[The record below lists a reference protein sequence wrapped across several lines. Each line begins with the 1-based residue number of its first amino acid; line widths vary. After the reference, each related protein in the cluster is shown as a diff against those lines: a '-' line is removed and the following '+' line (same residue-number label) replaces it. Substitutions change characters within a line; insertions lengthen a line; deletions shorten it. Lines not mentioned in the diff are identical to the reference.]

1 MFCSVKLIIS
11 FVVTNFYMKLNI
23 LLFVLFSTQI
33 VFAQERTLNGTVY
46 SEGSPLNGASLR
58 IKGSNLGT
66 ITNENGDFLIK
77 FSEKSNNH
85 LIISF
90 IGHKSKQIEI
100 DPNNDD
106 LGVIILDLNESL
118 NEIVI
123 SGTLKP
129 VSKLNSPVAVEV
141 YSQSF
146 FKASPS
152 QSIFESMESINGI
165 RPQLNCNVC
174 NTGDIH
180 INGQEGSY
188 TMVLIDGLPIVSGL
202 STVYGLSGIPQSLIE
217 RVEIVKGP
225 ASTLYGSEAIGG
237 VINLITKL
245 PENSSKLSIDS
256 FLTDWGETNTDI
268 GYKYS
273 LSNKTTGLLGVNY
286 FNYSNPIDNNYDGF
300 TDLTIQ
306 DRISIFNK
314 FTYGSKLSFATRFVY
329 EDRWGGQLNWNP
341 KYRGGDSIYGEN
353 IYTTRFEAFGNYQF
367 NKNLSFQFSFN
378 DHTHNSAYGTTIF
391 NAKQSIGFGQL
402 LWNKSIKN
410 NDLLFGFAYRYTYY
424 DDDTTATFN
433 EILSLN
439 QEDIYHMPGLF
450 IQDEI
455 EINESNTLLLGVRF
469 DHNSLHGNIFTPR
482 INYKLSNYD
491 QTSTLRLSFGTGY
504 RVAQVFTEDHAAL
517 TGARDVVFLNNLEPE
532 KSWNVN
538 LNYVKKIYLKEGAII
553 DFDMSV
559 FKTQFSNK
567 IIPDYDTN
575 PNKIIYDNLNGK
587 SISQGVSININS
599 LFKNGIRFNLGA
611 TYIDSYIKEEGV
623 KTTPYLTEKFQGVWK
638 FKKKW
643 ASNNLIFDL
652 TGTTIGPLRLPTL
665 SSFDPRP
672 EFSSTFSVVNI
683 QLTKILKN
691 TYEFYGGIKNIFDF
705 TPPKNSIARSFDPFD
720 KQVVFDYNG
729 NAVQNENN
737 PYALTFDPSYV
748 YASNQGFRFFFG
760 LRYKIP

>member
-1 MFCSVKLIIS
+1 
-11 FVVTNFYMKLNI
+11 MKLNI
-23 LLFVLFSTQI
+23 ILFVLFSIQTG
-33 VFAQERTLNGTVY
+33 FAQEHTVNGRVY
-46 SEGSPLNGASLR
+46 SEGEPLNGASLR
-58 IKGSNLGT
+58 IKGTNLGT
-66 ITNENGDFLIK
+66 ITNEKGYFSIK
-77 FSEKSNNH
+77 FSKKKNNQ
-85 LIISF
+85 LIISYT
-90 IGHKSKQIEI
+90 GHKSKQIEI
-100 DPNNDD
+100 DPKESDI
-106 LGVIILDLNESL
+106 GKIILELYESL
-118 NEIVI
+118 DEIVI

-129 VSKLNSPVAVEV
+129 VSKLKSPVAVEV

-146 FKASPS
+146 FKANPSP
-152 QSIFESMESINGI
+152 SIFESLESINGI

-256 FLTDWGETNTDI
+256 FVSDWGEINTDI

-273 LSNKTTGLLGVNY
+273 LSKKTTGLLGINY
-286 FNYSNPIDNNYDGF
+286 FNFSNPIDNNNDGF

-314 FTYGSKLSFATRFVY
+314 FTYGDKLSFATRFVY
-329 EDRWGGQLNWNP
+329 EDRWGGQLKWEP
-341 KYRGGDSIYGEN
+341 KYRGGDTVYGEN
-353 IYTTRFEAFGNYQF
+353 IYTTRFEAFGNYTF
-367 NKNLSFQFSFN
+367 NKNLSFQFSYN
-378 DHTHNSAYGTTIF
+378 NHTHNSAYGTTIF
-391 NAKQSIGFGQL
+391 NANQTIGFGQL
-402 LWNKSIKN
+402 IWNKSIKN
-410 NDLLFGFAYRYTYY
+410 NDLLFGLAYRYTYY

-433 EILSLN
+433 EILNSN

-455 EINESNTLLLGVRF
+455 KINESNTLLLGIRF

-491 QTSTLRLSFGTGY
+491 QTSILRLSFGTGY

-517 TGARDVVFLNNLEPE
+517 TGARDVIFLNDLEPE
-532 KSWNVN
+532 KSWNTN
-538 LNYVKKIYLKEGAII
+538 LNYVKKVYLKEGAII
-553 DFDMSV
+553 DFDISI
-559 FKTQFSNK
+559 FKTLFSNK

-575 PNKIIYDNLNGK
+575 PNKIIYDNLKGT
-587 SISQGVSININS
+587 SVSQGVSLNINS
-599 LFKNGIRFNLGA
+599 LLENGIRFNLGA
-611 TYIDSYIKEEGV
+611 TYIDSYIRKDQE
-623 KTTPYLTEKFQGVWK
+623 KTEPYLTEKFQGVWK
-638 FKKKW
+638 FEKKW
-643 ASNNLIFDL
+643 NDKNLIFDL

-665 SSFDPRP
+665 SRLDPRP
-672 EFSSTFSVVNI
+672 DYSSTFSIVNI

-691 TYEFYGGIKNIFDF
+691 TFEIYGGVKNIFDF

-720 KQVVFDYNG
+720 KQVVFDNSG
-729 NAVQNENN
+729 NAIQNENN

-748 YASNQGFRFFFG
+748 FASNQGFRFFFG
-760 LRYKIP
+760 LRYRIP

>member
-1 MFCSVKLIIS
+1 
-11 FVVTNFYMKLNI
+11 MKLNI
-23 LLFVLFSTQI
+23 ILFVLLSIQI
-33 VFAQERTLNGTVY
+33 GLAQERTINGTVY

-66 ITNENGDFLIK
+66 ITNENGDFLIQ
-77 FSEKSNNH
+77 FSEKRNNQ

-100 DPNNDD
+100 DKKNND
-106 LGVIILDLNESL
+106 LGVINLELSESL
-118 NEIVI
+118 DEIVI

-146 FKASPS
+146 FKANPS

-268 GYKYS
+268 GYKYN
-273 LSNKTTGLLGVNY
+273 LSKKTTGLLGVNY
-286 FNYSNPIDNNYDGF
+286 FNYSNPIDNNNDGF

-314 FTYGSKLSFATRFVY
+314 VTYGNKLSFASRFVY
-329 EDRWGGQLNWNP
+329 EDRWGGQLDWEP

-353 IYTTRFEAFGNYQF
+353 IYTTRFEAFGNYTF
-367 NKNLSFQFSFN
+367 NKNLSIQFSYN
-378 DHTHNSAYGTTIF
+378 NHTHNSAYGTTIF
-391 NAKQSIGFGQL
+391 NANQTIGFGQL
-402 LWNKSIKN
+402 IWNKSIKN
-410 NDLLFGFAYRYTYY
+410 NDLLFGLAYRYTYY

-433 EILSLN
+433 EILNLN
-439 QEDIYHMPGLF
+439 KEDIYHMPGLF

-455 EINESNTLLLGVRF
+455 KINESNMLLLGIRF

-491 QTSTLRLSFGTGY
+491 QSSILRLSVGTGY

-517 TGARDVVFLNNLEPE
+517 TGARDVVFLNDLEPE
-532 KSWNVN
+532 KSWNTN
-538 LNYVKKIYLKEGAII
+538 LNYVKKIYLGEGAII
-553 DFDMSV
+553 DFDLSI

-575 PNKIIYDNLNGK
+575 PNKIIYDNLKGT
-587 SISQGVSININS
+587 SVSQGVSLNINS
-599 LFKNGIRFNLGA
+599 LLVNGIRFNLGA
-611 TYIDSYIKEEGV
+611 TYIDSYIKEGQEKKV
-623 KTTPYLTEKFQGVWK
+623 PYLTEKFQGVWK
-638 FKKKW
+638 FEKKW
-643 ASNNLIFDL
+643 NDKNLIFDL
-652 TGTTIGPLRLPTL
+652 TGITIGPLRLPTL
-665 SSFDPRP
+665 GSLDPRP
-672 EFSSTFSVVNI
+672 DYSSTFSIVNI

-691 TYEFYGGIKNIFDF
+691 TFEIYGGVKNIFDF

-720 KQVVFDYNG
+720 KQVIFDNSG
-729 NAVQNENN
+729 NAIQNENN

-748 YASNQGFRFFFG
+748 FASNQGFRIFFG
-760 LRYKIP
+760 LRYKII

>member
-1 MFCSVKLIIS
+1 
-11 FVVTNFYMKLNI
+11 MKLNI
-23 LLFVLFSTQI
+23 ILFVLFSIQTG
-33 VFAQERTLNGTVY
+33 FSQEHTINGTVY
-46 SEGSPLNGASLR
+46 SEGEPLNGASLR
-58 IKGSNLGT
+58 IKGTNLGT
-66 ITNENGDFLIK
+66 ITNEKGYFSIK
-77 FSEKSNNH
+77 FSKKKNNQ
-85 LIISF
+85 LIISYT
-90 IGHKSKQIEI
+90 GHKSKQIEI
-100 DPNNDD
+100 DPKESDI
-106 LGVIILDLNESL
+106 GKIILELYESL
-118 NEIVI
+118 DEIVI

-146 FKASPS
+146 FKANPSP
-152 QSIFESMESINGI
+152 SIFESLESINGI

-245 PENSSKLSIDS
+245 PENSSKLSVDS
-256 FLTDWGETNTDI
+256 FLSDWGELNTDI

-273 LSNKTTGLLGVNY
+273 LSKRTTGLLGINY
-286 FNYSNPIDNNYDGF
+286 FNFSNPIDNNNDGF

-314 FTYGSKLSFATRFVY
+314 FTYGDKLSFATRFVY
-329 EDRWGGQLNWNP
+329 EDRWGGQLNWEP
-341 KYRGGDSIYGEN
+341 KYRGGDTVYGEN
-353 IYTTRFEAFGNYQF
+353 IYTTRFEAFGNYTF
-367 NKNLSFQFSFN
+367 NKNLSFQFSYN
-378 DHTHNSAYGTTIF
+378 NHTHNSAYGTTIF
-391 NAKQSIGFGQL
+391 NANQTIGFGQL
-402 LWNKSIKN
+402 IWNKSIKN
-410 NDLLFGFAYRYTYY
+410 NDLLFGLAYRYTYY

-433 EILSLN
+433 EILNSN

-455 EINESNTLLLGVRF
+455 KINESNTLLLGIRF

-491 QTSTLRLSFGTGY
+491 QTSILRLSFGTGY

-517 TGARDVVFLNNLEPE
+517 TGARDVVFLNDLEPE
-532 KSWNVN
+532 KSWNTN
-538 LNYVKKIYLKEGAII
+538 LNYVKKVYLKEGAII
-553 DFDMSV
+553 DFDISI
-559 FKTQFSNK
+559 FKTLFSNK

-575 PNKIIYDNLNGK
+575 PNKIIYDNLKGR
-587 SISQGVSININS
+587 SISQGVSLNINS
-599 LFKNGIRFNLGA
+599 LLENGIRFNLGA
-611 TYIDSYIKEEGV
+611 TYIDSYIKEDGL
-623 KTTPYLTEKFQGVWK
+623 KTVPYLTEKFQGVWK
-638 FKKKW
+638 FEKKW
-643 ASNNLIFDL
+643 NDKNLIFDL

-665 SSFDPRP
+665 SRLDPRP
-672 EFSSTFSVVNI
+672 DYSSTFSIVNI

-691 TYEFYGGIKNIFDF
+691 TFEIYGGIKNIFDF

-720 KQVVFDYNG
+720 KQVVFDNSG
-729 NAVQNENN
+729 NAIQNENN

-748 YASNQGFRFFFG
+748 FASNQGFRFFFG
-760 LRYKIP
+760 LRYRVP

>member
-1 MFCSVKLIIS
+1 
-11 FVVTNFYMKLNI
+11 MKLNI
-23 LLFVLFSTQI
+23 ILFVLFSIQTG
-33 VFAQERTLNGTVY
+33 FSQEHTINGTVY
-46 SEGSPLNGASLR
+46 SEGEPLNGASLR
-58 IKGSNLGT
+58 IKGTNLGT
-66 ITNENGDFLIK
+66 ITNEKGYFSIK
-77 FSEKSNNH
+77 FSKKKNNQ
-85 LIISF
+85 LIISYT
-90 IGHKSKQIEI
+90 GHKSKQIEI
-100 DPNNDD
+100 DPKDSD
-106 LGVIILDLNESL
+106 IGKIILELYESL
-118 NEIVI
+118 EEIVI

-146 FKASPS
+146 FKANPSP
-152 QSIFESMESINGI
+152 SIFESLESINGI

-245 PENSSKLSIDS
+245 PENSSKLSVDS
-256 FLTDWGETNTDI
+256 FLSDWGELNTDI

-273 LSNKTTGLLGVNY
+273 LSKRTTGLLGINY
-286 FNYSNPIDNNYDGF
+286 FNFSNPIDNNNDGF

-314 FTYGSKLSFATRFVY
+314 FTYGDKLSFATRFVY
-329 EDRWGGQLNWNP
+329 EDRWGGQLNWEP
-341 KYRGGDSIYGEN
+341 KYRGGDTVYGEN
-353 IYTTRFEAFGNYQF
+353 IYTTRFEAFGNYTF
-367 NKNLSFQFSFN
+367 NKNLSFQFSYN
-378 DHTHNSAYGTTIF
+378 NHTHNSAYGTTIF
-391 NAKQSIGFGQL
+391 NANQTIGFGQL
-402 LWNKSIKN
+402 IWNKSIKN
-410 NDLLFGFAYRYTYY
+410 NDLLFGLAYRYTYY

-433 EILSLN
+433 EILNSN

-455 EINESNTLLLGVRF
+455 KINESNTLLLGIRF

-491 QTSTLRLSFGTGY
+491 QTSILRLSFGTGY

-517 TGARDVVFLNNLEPE
+517 TGARDVVFLNDLEPE
-532 KSWNVN
+532 KSWNTN
-538 LNYVKKIYLKEGAII
+538 LNYVKKVYLKEGAII
-553 DFDMSV
+553 DFDISI

-575 PNKIIYDNLNGK
+575 PNKIIYDNLKGR
-587 SISQGVSININS
+587 SISQGVSLNINS
-599 LFKNGIRFNLGA
+599 LLENGIRFNLGA
-611 TYIDSYIKEEGV
+611 TYIDSYIKEDGV
-623 KTTPYLTEKFQGVWK
+623 KTVPYLTEKFQSVWK
-638 FKKKW
+638 FEKKW
-643 ASNNLIFDL
+643 NDKNLIFDL

-665 SSFDPRP
+665 SRLDPRP
-672 EFSSTFSVVNI
+672 DYSSTFSIVNI

-691 TYEFYGGIKNIFDF
+691 TFEIYGGIKNIFDF

-720 KQVVFDYNG
+720 KQVVFDNSG
-729 NAVQNENN
+729 NAIQNENN

-748 YASNQGFRFFFG
+748 FASNQGFRFFFG
-760 LRYKIP
+760 LRYRVP

>member
-1 MFCSVKLIIS
+1 
-11 FVVTNFYMKLNI
+11 MKLNI
-23 LLFVLFSTQI
+23 ILFVLFSIQTG
-33 VFAQERTLNGTVY
+33 FAQEHTVNGTVY
-46 SEGSPLNGASLR
+46 SEGEPLNGASLR
-58 IKGSNLGT
+58 IKGTNLGT
-66 ITNENGDFLIK
+66 ITNEKGCFSIK
-77 FSEKSNNH
+77 FSKKKNNQ
-85 LIISF
+85 LIISYT
-90 IGHKSKQIEI
+90 GHKSKQIEI
-100 DPNNDD
+100 DPKDSD
-106 LGVIILDLNESL
+106 IGKIILELYESL
-118 NEIVI
+118 EEIVI

-146 FKASPS
+146 FKANPSP
-152 QSIFESMESINGI
+152 SIFESLESINGI

-245 PENSSKLSIDS
+245 PENSSKLSVDS
-256 FLTDWGETNTDI
+256 FLSDWGELNTDI

-273 LSNKTTGLLGVNY
+273 LSKRTTGLLGINY
-286 FNYSNPIDNNYDGF
+286 FNFSNPIDNNNDGF

-314 FTYGSKLSFATRFVY
+314 FTYGDKLSFATRFVY
-329 EDRWGGQLNWNP
+329 EDRWGGQLNWEP
-341 KYRGGDSIYGEN
+341 KYRGGDTVYGEN
-353 IYTTRFEAFGNYQF
+353 IYTTRFEAFGNYTF
-367 NKNLSFQFSFN
+367 NKNLSFQFSYN
-378 DHTHNSAYGTTIF
+378 NHTHNSAYGTTIF
-391 NAKQSIGFGQL
+391 NANQTIGFGQL
-402 LWNKSIKN
+402 IWNKSIKN
-410 NDLLFGFAYRYTYY
+410 NDLLFGLAYRYTYY

-433 EILSLN
+433 EILNSN

-455 EINESNTLLLGVRF
+455 KINESNTLLLGIRF

-491 QTSTLRLSFGTGY
+491 QTSILRLSFGTGY

-517 TGARDVVFLNNLEPE
+517 TGARDVVFLNDLEPE
-532 KSWNVN
+532 KSWNTN
-538 LNYVKKIYLKEGAII
+538 LNYVKKVYLKEGAII
-553 DFDMSV
+553 DFDISI

-575 PNKIIYDNLNGK
+575 PNKIIYDNLKGR
-587 SISQGVSININS
+587 SISQGVSLNINS
-599 LFKNGIRFNLGA
+599 LLENGIRFNLGA
-611 TYIDSYIKEEGV
+611 TYIDSYIKEDGV
-623 KTTPYLTEKFQGVWK
+623 KTVPYLTEKFQGVWK
-638 FKKKW
+638 FEKKW
-643 ASNNLIFDL
+643 NDKNLIFDL

-665 SSFDPRP
+665 SRLDPRP
-672 EFSSTFSVVNI
+672 DYSSTFSIVNI

-691 TYEFYGGIKNIFDF
+691 TFEIYGGIKNIFDF

-720 KQVVFDYNG
+720 KQVVFDNSG
-729 NAVQNENN
+729 NAIQNENN

-748 YASNQGFRFFFG
+748 FASNQGFRFFFG
-760 LRYKIP
+760 LRYRVP

>member
-1 MFCSVKLIIS
+1 
-11 FVVTNFYMKLNI
+11 MKLNI
-23 LLFVLFSTQI
+23 ILFVLFSIQTG
-33 VFAQERTLNGTVY
+33 FAQEHTVNGTVY
-46 SEGSPLNGASLR
+46 SEGEPLNGASLR
-58 IKGSNLGT
+58 IKGTNLGT
-66 ITNENGDFLIK
+66 ITNEKGYFSIK
-77 FSEKSNNH
+77 FSKKKNNQ
-85 LIISF
+85 LIISYT
-90 IGHKSKQIEI
+90 GHKSKQIEI
-100 DPNNDD
+100 DPKESDI
-106 LGVIILDLNESL
+106 GKIILELYESL
-118 NEIVI
+118 DEIVI

-146 FKASPS
+146 FKANPSP
-152 QSIFESMESINGI
+152 SIFESLESINGI

-245 PENSSKLSIDS
+245 PENSSKLSVDS
-256 FLTDWGETNTDI
+256 FLSDWGELNTDI

-273 LSNKTTGLLGVNY
+273 LSKRTTGLLGINY
-286 FNYSNPIDNNYDGF
+286 FNFSNPIDNNNDGF

-314 FTYGSKLSFATRFVY
+314 FTYGDKLSFATRFVY
-329 EDRWGGQLNWNP
+329 EDRWGGQLNWEP
-341 KYRGGDSIYGEN
+341 KYRGGDTVYGEN
-353 IYTTRFEAFGNYQF
+353 IYTTRFEAFGNYTF
-367 NKNLSFQFSFN
+367 NKNLSFQFSYN
-378 DHTHNSAYGTTIF
+378 NHTHNSAYGTTIF
-391 NAKQSIGFGQL
+391 NANQTIGFGQL
-402 LWNKSIKN
+402 IWNKSIKN
-410 NDLLFGFAYRYTYY
+410 NDLLFGLAYRYTYY

-433 EILSLN
+433 EILNSN

-455 EINESNTLLLGVRF
+455 KINESNTLLLGIRF

-491 QTSTLRLSFGTGY
+491 QTSILRMSFGTGY

-517 TGARDVVFLNNLEPE
+517 TGARDVVFLNDLEPE
-532 KSWNVN
+532 KSWNTN
-538 LNYVKKIYLKEGAII
+538 LNYVKKVYLKEGAII
-553 DFDMSV
+553 DFDISI
-559 FKTQFSNK
+559 FKTLFSNK

-575 PNKIIYDNLNGK
+575 PNKIIYDNLKGR
-587 SISQGVSININS
+587 SISQGVSLNINS
-599 LFKNGIRFNLGA
+599 LLENGIRFNLGA
-611 TYIDSYIKEEGV
+611 TYIDSYIKEDGV
-623 KTTPYLTEKFQGVWK
+623 KTVPYLTEKFQGVWK
-638 FKKKW
+638 FEKKW
-643 ASNNLIFDL
+643 NDKNLIFDL

-665 SSFDPRP
+665 SRLDPRP
-672 EFSSTFSVVNI
+672 DYSSTFSIVNI

-691 TYEFYGGIKNIFDF
+691 TFEIYGGIKNIFDF

-720 KQVVFDYNG
+720 KQVVFDNSG
-729 NAVQNENN
+729 NAIQNENN

-748 YASNQGFRFFFG
+748 FASNQGFRFFFG
-760 LRYKIP
+760 LRYRIP

>member
-1 MFCSVKLIIS
+1 
-11 FVVTNFYMKLNI
+11 MKLNI
-23 LLFVLFSTQI
+23 ILFVLFSIQTG
-33 VFAQERTLNGTVY
+33 FAQEHTVNGTVY
-46 SEGSPLNGASLR
+46 SEGEPLNGASLR
-58 IKGSNLGT
+58 IKGTNLGT
-66 ITNENGDFLIK
+66 ITNEKGYFSIK
-77 FSEKSNNH
+77 FSKKKNNQ
-85 LIISF
+85 LIISYT
-90 IGHKSKQIEI
+90 GHKSKQIEI
-100 DPNNDD
+100 DPKDSD
-106 LGVIILDLNESL
+106 IGKIVLELYESL
-118 NEIVI
+118 DEIVI

-146 FKASPS
+146 FKANPSP
-152 QSIFESMESINGI
+152 SIFESLESINGI

-245 PENSSKLSIDS
+245 PENSSKLSVDS
-256 FLTDWGETNTDI
+256 FLSDWGELNTDI

-273 LSNKTTGLLGVNY
+273 LSKRTTGLLGINY
-286 FNYSNPIDNNYDGF
+286 FNFSNPIDNNNDGF

-314 FTYGSKLSFATRFVY
+314 FTYGDKLSFATRFVY
-329 EDRWGGQLNWNP
+329 EDRWGGQLNWEP
-341 KYRGGDSIYGEN
+341 KYRGGDTVYGEN
-353 IYTTRFEAFGNYQF
+353 IYTTRFEAFGNYTF
-367 NKNLSFQFSFN
+367 NKNLSFQFSYN
-378 DHTHNSAYGTTIF
+378 NHTHNSAYGTTIF
-391 NAKQSIGFGQL
+391 NANQTIGFGQL
-402 LWNKSIKN
+402 IWNKSIKN
-410 NDLLFGFAYRYTYY
+410 NDLLFGLAYRYTYY

-433 EILSLN
+433 EILNSN

-455 EINESNTLLLGVRF
+455 KINESNTLLLGIRF

-491 QTSTLRLSFGTGY
+491 QTSILRLSFGTGY

-517 TGARDVVFLNNLEPE
+517 TGARDVVFLNDLEPE
-532 KSWNVN
+532 KSWNTN
-538 LNYVKKIYLKEGAII
+538 LNYVKKVYLKEGAII
-553 DFDMSV
+553 DFDISI
-559 FKTQFSNK
+559 FKTLFSNK

-575 PNKIIYDNLNGK
+575 PNKIIYDNLKGR
-587 SISQGVSININS
+587 SISQGVSLNINS
-599 LFKNGIRFNLGA
+599 LLENGIRFNLGA
-611 TYIDSYIKEEGV
+611 TYIDSYIKEDGV
-623 KTTPYLTEKFQGVWK
+623 KTVPYLTEKFQGVWK
-638 FKKKW
+638 FEKKW
-643 ASNNLIFDL
+643 NDKNLIFDL

-665 SSFDPRP
+665 SRLDPRP
-672 EFSSTFSVVNI
+672 DYSSTFSIVNI

-691 TYEFYGGIKNIFDF
+691 TFEIYGGVKNIFDF

-720 KQVVFDYNG
+720 KQVVFDNSG
-729 NAVQNENN
+729 NAIQNENN

-748 YASNQGFRFFFG
+748 FASNQGFRFFFG
-760 LRYKIP
+760 LRYRVP

>member
-1 MFCSVKLIIS
+1 V
-11 FVVTNFYMKLNI
+11 KLNI
-23 LLFVLFSTQI
+23 ILFVLFSIQTG
-33 VFAQERTLNGTVY
+33 FAQERTVNGRVY
-46 SEGSPLNGASLR
+46 SEGEPLNGASLR
-58 IKGSNLGT
+58 IKGTNLGT
-66 ITNENGDFLIK
+66 ITNEQGYFSIE
-77 FSEKSNNH
+77 FSEKRNNQ
-85 LIISF
+85 LIISY

-100 DPNNDD
+100 DPNNSDV
-106 LGVIILDLNESL
+106 GRIILELYESL
-118 NEIVI
+118 DEIVI

-129 VSKLNSPVAVEV
+129 VSKLKSPVAVEV

-146 FKASPS
+146 FKANPSP
-152 QSIFESMESINGI
+152 SIFESLESINGI

-256 FLTDWGETNTDI
+256 FVSDWGEINTDI

-273 LSNKTTGLLGVNY
+273 LSKKTTGLLGINY
-286 FNYSNPIDNNYDGF
+286 FNFSNPIDKNNDGF

-306 DRISIFNK
+306 DRVSIFNK
-314 FTYGSKLSFATRFVY
+314 FTYGDKLSFATRFVY
-329 EDRWGGQLNWNP
+329 EDRWGGQLDWEP
-341 KYRGGDSIYGEN
+341 RYRGGDTIYGES
-353 IYTTRFEAFGNYQF
+353 IYTTRFEAFGNYKF
-367 NKNLSFQFSFN
+367 NKNLSFQFSYN
-378 DHTHNSAYGTTIF
+378 NHTHNSAYGTTIF
-391 NAKQSIGFGQL
+391 NANQTIGFSQL
-402 LWNKSIKN
+402 IWNKTIKN
-410 NDLLFGFAYRYTYY
+410 NDLLFGLAYRYTYY

-433 EILSLN
+433 EILNSN
-439 QEDIYHMPGLF
+439 KEDIYHMPGLF

-455 EINESNTLLLGVRF
+455 KINESNTLLLGIRF

-491 QTSTLRLSFGTGY
+491 QTSILRLSFGTGY

-517 TGARDVVFLNNLEPE
+517 TGARDVVFLNDLEPE
-532 KSWNVN
+532 KSWNTN
-538 LNYVKKIYLKEGAII
+538 LNYVKKVYLKEGAII
-553 DFDMSV
+553 DFDISI

-575 PNKIIYDNLNGK
+575 PNKIIYDNLKGR
-587 SISQGVSININS
+587 SISQGLSLNINS
-599 LFKNGIRFNLGA
+599 LLENGIRFNLGA
-611 TYIDSYIKEEGV
+611 TYIDSYIKEGGV
-623 KTTPYLTEKFQGVWK
+623 KTVPYLTEKFQGVWK
-638 FKKKW
+638 FEKKW
-643 ASNNLIFDL
+643 NDKNLIFDL

-665 SSFDPRP
+665 SRLDPRP
-672 EFSSTFSVVNI
+672 DYSSTFSIVNI

-691 TYEFYGGIKNIFDF
+691 TFEIYGGVKNIFDF

-720 KQVVFDYNG
+720 KQVVFDNSG
-729 NAVQNENN
+729 NAIQNENN

-748 YASNQGFRFFFG
+748 FASNQGFRFFFG

>member
-1 MFCSVKLIIS
+1 
-11 FVVTNFYMKLNI
+11 MKLNI
-23 LLFVLFSTQI
+23 ILFVLFSIQTGFTQEHT
-33 VFAQERTLNGTVY
+33 VNGTVY
-46 SEGSPLNGASLR
+46 SEGEPLDGASLR
-58 IKGSNLGT
+58 IKGTNLGT
-66 ITNENGDFLIK
+66 ITNEKGY
-77 FSEKSNNH
+77 FSIEFSKKKNNQ
-85 LIISF
+85 LIISYT
-90 IGHKSKQIEI
+90 GHKSKQIEI
-100 DPNNDD
+100 DPKDSD
-106 LGVIILDLNESL
+106 IGKIILELYESL
-118 NEIVI
+118 DEIVI

-146 FKASPS
+146 FKANPSP
-152 QSIFESMESINGI
+152 SIFESLESINGI

-245 PENSSKLSIDS
+245 PENSSKLSVDS
-256 FLTDWGETNTDI
+256 FLSDWGELNTDI

-273 LSNKTTGLLGVNY
+273 LSKRTTGLLGINY
-286 FNYSNPIDNNYDGF
+286 FNFSNPIDNNNDGF

-314 FTYGSKLSFATRFVY
+314 FTYGDKLSFATRFVY
-329 EDRWGGQLNWNP
+329 EDRWGGQLNWEP
-341 KYRGGDSIYGEN
+341 KYRGGDTVYGEN
-353 IYTTRFEAFGNYQF
+353 IYTTRFEAFGNYTF
-367 NKNLSFQFSFN
+367 NKNLSFQFSYN
-378 DHTHNSAYGTTIF
+378 NHTHNSAYGTTIF
-391 NAKQSIGFGQL
+391 NANQTIGFGQL
-402 LWNKSIKN
+402 IWNKSIKN
-410 NDLLFGFAYRYTYY
+410 NDLLFGLAYRYTYY

-433 EILSLN
+433 EILNSN

-455 EINESNTLLLGVRF
+455 KINESNTLLLGIRF

-491 QTSTLRLSFGTGY
+491 QTSILRLSFGTGY

-517 TGARDVVFLNNLEPE
+517 TGARDVVFLNDLEPE
-532 KSWNVN
+532 KSWNTN
-538 LNYVKKIYLKEGAII
+538 LNYVKKVYLKEGAII
-553 DFDMSV
+553 DFDISI
-559 FKTQFSNK
+559 FKTLFSNK

-575 PNKIIYDNLNGK
+575 PNKIIYDNLKGR
-587 SISQGVSININS
+587 SISQGVSLNINS
-599 LFKNGIRFNLGA
+599 LLENGIRFNLGA
-611 TYIDSYIKEEGV
+611 TYIDSYIKEDGV
-623 KTTPYLTEKFQGVWK
+623 KTVPYLTEKFQGVWK
-638 FKKKW
+638 FEKKW
-643 ASNNLIFDL
+643 NDKNLIFDL

-665 SSFDPRP
+665 SRLDPRP
-672 EFSSTFSVVNI
+672 DYSSTFSIVNI

-691 TYEFYGGIKNIFDF
+691 TFEIYGGVKNIFDF

-720 KQVVFDYNG
+720 KQVVFDNSG
-729 NAVQNENN
+729 NAIQNENN

-748 YASNQGFRFFFG
+748 FASNQGFRFFFG
-760 LRYKIP
+760 LRYRVP

>member
-1 MFCSVKLIIS
+1 
-11 FVVTNFYMKLNI
+11 MKLNI
-23 LLFVLFSTQI
+23 ILFVLFSIQTG
-33 VFAQERTLNGTVY
+33 FAQEHTVNGTVY
-46 SEGSPLNGASLR
+46 SEGEPLNGASLR
-58 IKGSNLGT
+58 IKGTNLGT
-66 ITNENGDFLIK
+66 ITNEKGY
-77 FSEKSNNH
+77 FSIEFSKKKNNQ
-85 LIISF
+85 LIISYT
-90 IGHKSKQIEI
+90 GHKSKQIEI
-100 DPNNDD
+100 DPKDSD
-106 LGVIILDLNESL
+106 IGKIILELYESL
-118 NEIVI
+118 EEIVI

-146 FKASPS
+146 FKANPSP
-152 QSIFESMESINGI
+152 SIFESLESINGI

-245 PENSSKLSIDS
+245 PENSSKLSVDS
-256 FLTDWGETNTDI
+256 FLSDWGELNTDI

-273 LSNKTTGLLGVNY
+273 LSKRTTGLLGINY
-286 FNYSNPIDNNYDGF
+286 FNFSNPIDNNNDGF

-314 FTYGSKLSFATRFVY
+314 FTYGDKLSFATRFVY
-329 EDRWGGQLNWNP
+329 EDRWGGQLNWEP
-341 KYRGGDSIYGEN
+341 KYRGGDTVYGEN
-353 IYTTRFEAFGNYQF
+353 IYTTRFEAFGNYTF
-367 NKNLSFQFSFN
+367 NKNLSFQFSYN
-378 DHTHNSAYGTTIF
+378 NHTHNSAYGTTIF
-391 NAKQSIGFGQL
+391 NANQTIGFGQL
-402 LWNKSIKN
+402 IWNKSIKN
-410 NDLLFGFAYRYTYY
+410 NDLLFGLAYRYTYY

-433 EILSLN
+433 EILNSN

-455 EINESNTLLLGVRF
+455 KINESNTLLLGIRF

-491 QTSTLRLSFGTGY
+491 QTSILRLSFGTGY

-517 TGARDVVFLNNLEPE
+517 TGARDVVFLNDLEPE
-532 KSWNVN
+532 KSWNTN

-553 DFDMSV
+553 DFDISI

-575 PNKIIYDNLNGK
+575 PNKIIYDNLKGR
-587 SISQGVSININS
+587 SISQGVSLNINS
-599 LFKNGIRFNLGA
+599 LLENGIRFNLGA
-611 TYIDSYIKEEGV
+611 TYIDSYIKEDGV
-623 KTTPYLTEKFQGVWK
+623 KTVPYLTEKFQGVWK
-638 FKKKW
+638 FEKKW
-643 ASNNLIFDL
+643 NDKNLIFDL

-665 SSFDPRP
+665 SRLDPRP
-672 EFSSTFSVVNI
+672 DYSSTFSIVNI

-691 TYEFYGGIKNIFDF
+691 RFEIYGGVKNIFDF

-720 KQVVFDYNG
+720 KQVVFDNSG
-729 NAVQNENN
+729 NAIQNENN

-748 YASNQGFRFFFG
+748 FASNQGFRFFFG
-760 LRYKIP
+760 LRYRVP

>member
-1 MFCSVKLIIS
+1 L
-11 FVVTNFYMKLNI
+11 KLNI
-23 LLFVLFSTQI
+23 ILFVLFSIQTG
-33 VFAQERTLNGTVY
+33 FAQERTVNGRVY
-46 SEGSPLNGASLR
+46 SEGEPLNGASLR
-58 IKGSNLGT
+58 IKGTNLGT
-66 ITNENGDFLIK
+66 ITNEQGYFSIE
-77 FSEKSNNH
+77 FSEKRNNQ
-85 LIISF
+85 LIISY

-100 DPNNDD
+100 DPNNSDV
-106 LGVIILDLNESL
+106 GRIILELYESL
-118 NEIVI
+118 DEIVI

-129 VSKLNSPVAVEV
+129 VSKLKSPVAVEV

-146 FKASPS
+146 FKANPSP
-152 QSIFESMESINGI
+152 SIFESLESINGI

-256 FLTDWGETNTDI
+256 FVSDWGEINTDI

-273 LSNKTTGLLGVNY
+273 LSKKTTGLLGINY
-286 FNYSNPIDNNYDGF
+286 FNFSNPIDKNNDGF

-306 DRISIFNK
+306 DRVSIFNK
-314 FTYGSKLSFATRFVY
+314 FTYGDKLSFATRFVY
-329 EDRWGGQLNWNP
+329 EDRWGGQLDWEP
-341 KYRGGDSIYGEN
+341 KYRGGDTIYGES
-353 IYTTRFEAFGNYQF
+353 IYTTRFEAFGNYKF
-367 NKNLSFQFSFN
+367 NKNLSFQFSYN
-378 DHTHNSAYGTTIF
+378 NHTHNSAYGTTIF
-391 NAKQSIGFGQL
+391 NANQTIGFSQL
-402 LWNKSIKN
+402 IWNKTIKN
-410 NDLLFGFAYRYTYY
+410 NDLLFGLAYRYTYY

-433 EILSLN
+433 EILNSN
-439 QEDIYHMPGLF
+439 KEDIYHMPGLF

-455 EINESNTLLLGVRF
+455 KINESNTLLLGIRF

-491 QTSTLRLSFGTGY
+491 QTSILRLSFGTGY

-517 TGARDVVFLNNLEPE
+517 TGARDVVFLNDLEPE
-532 KSWNVN
+532 KSWNTN
-538 LNYVKKIYLKEGAII
+538 LNYVKKVYLKEGAII
-553 DFDMSV
+553 DFDLSI

-575 PNKIIYDNLNGK
+575 PNKIIYDNLKGR
-587 SISQGVSININS
+587 SISQGLSLNINS
-599 LFKNGIRFNLGA
+599 LLENGIRFNLGA
-611 TYIDSYIKEEGV
+611 TYIDSYIKEDGE
-623 KTTPYLTEKFQGVWK
+623 KTVPYLTEKFQGVWK
-638 FKKKW
+638 FEKKW
-643 ASNNLIFDL
+643 NDKNLIFDL

-665 SSFDPRP
+665 SRLDPRP
-672 EFSSTFSVVNI
+672 DYSSTFSIVNI

-691 TYEFYGGIKNIFDF
+691 TFEIYGGVKNIFDF

-720 KQVVFDYNG
+720 KQVVFDNSG
-729 NAVQNENN
+729 NAIQNENN

-748 YASNQGFRFFFG
+748 FASNHGFRFFFG
-760 LRYKIP
+760 LRYKFP

>member
-1 MFCSVKLIIS
+1 
-11 FVVTNFYMKLNI
+11 MKLNI
-23 LLFVLFSTQI
+23 ILFVLFSIQTG
-33 VFAQERTLNGTVY
+33 FAQEHSVNGRVY
-46 SEGSPLNGASLR
+46 SEGEPLNGASLR
-58 IKGSNLGT
+58 IKGTNLGT
-66 ITNENGDFLIK
+66 ITNEKGYFSIK
-77 FSEKSNNH
+77 FSKKKNNQ
-85 LIISF
+85 LIISYT
-90 IGHKSKQIEI
+90 GHKSKQIEI
-100 DPNNDD
+100 DPKESDI
-106 LGVIILDLNESL
+106 GKIILELYESL
-118 NEIVI
+118 DEIVI

-129 VSKLNSPVAVEV
+129 VSKLKSPVAVEV

-146 FKASPS
+146 FKANPSP
-152 QSIFESMESINGI
+152 SIFESLESINGI

-256 FLTDWGETNTDI
+256 FVSDWGEINTDI

-273 LSNKTTGLLGVNY
+273 LSKKTTGLLGINY
-286 FNYSNPIDNNYDGF
+286 FNFSNPIDNNNDGF

-314 FTYGSKLSFATRFVY
+314 FTYGDKLSFATRFVY
-329 EDRWGGQLNWNP
+329 EDRWGGQLKWEP
-341 KYRGGDSIYGEN
+341 KYRGGDTVYGEN
-353 IYTTRFEAFGNYQF
+353 IYTTRFEAFGNYTF
-367 NKNLSFQFSFN
+367 NKNLSFQFSYN
-378 DHTHNSAYGTTIF
+378 NHTHNSAYGTTIF
-391 NAKQSIGFGQL
+391 NANQTIGFGQL
-402 LWNKSIKN
+402 IWNKSIKN
-410 NDLLFGFAYRYTYY
+410 NDLLFGLAYRYTYY

-433 EILSLN
+433 EILNSN

-455 EINESNTLLLGVRF
+455 KINESNTLLLGIRF

-491 QTSTLRLSFGTGY
+491 QTSILRLSFGTGY

-517 TGARDVVFLNNLEPE
+517 TGARDVVFLNDLEPE
-532 KSWNVN
+532 KSWNTN
-538 LNYVKKIYLKEGAII
+538 LNYVKKVYLKEGAII
-553 DFDMSV
+553 DFDISI

-575 PNKIIYDNLNGK
+575 PNKIIYDNLKGR
-587 SISQGVSININS
+587 SISQGVSLNINS
-599 LFKNGIRFNLGA
+599 LLENGIRFNLGA
-611 TYIDSYIKEEGV
+611 TYIDSYIKEDGV
-623 KTTPYLTEKFQGVWK
+623 KTVPYLTEKFQSVWK
-638 FKKKW
+638 FEKKW
-643 ASNNLIFDL
+643 NDKNLIFDL

-665 SSFDPRP
+665 SRLDPRP
-672 EFSSTFSVVNI
+672 DYSSTFSIVNI

-691 TYEFYGGIKNIFDF
+691 TFEIYGGVKNIFDF

-720 KQVVFDYNG
+720 KQVVFNNSG
-729 NAVQNENN
+729 NAIQNENN

-748 YASNQGFRFFFG
+748 FASNQGFRFFFG
-760 LRYKIP
+760 LRYRIP

>member
-1 MFCSVKLIIS
+1 
-11 FVVTNFYMKLNI
+11 MKLNI
-23 LLFVLFSTQI
+23 ILFVLFSIQTG
-33 VFAQERTLNGTVY
+33 FAQERTVNGRVY
-46 SEGSPLNGASLR
+46 SEGEPLNGASLR
-58 IKGSNLGT
+58 IKGTNLGT
-66 ITNENGDFLIK
+66 ITNEQGYFSIE
-77 FSEKSNNH
+77 FSEKRNNQ
-85 LIISF
+85 LIISY

-100 DPNNDD
+100 DPNNSDV
-106 LGVIILDLNESL
+106 GRIILELYESL
-118 NEIVI
+118 DEIVI

-129 VSKLNSPVAVEV
+129 VSKLKSPVAVEV

-146 FKASPS
+146 FKANPSP
-152 QSIFESMESINGI
+152 SIFESLESINGI

-256 FLTDWGETNTDI
+256 FMSDWGEINTDI

-273 LSNKTTGLLGVNY
+273 LSKKTTGLLGINY
-286 FNYSNPIDNNYDGF
+286 FNFSNPIDKNNDGF

-306 DRISIFNK
+306 DRVSIFNK
-314 FTYGSKLSFATRFVY
+314 FTYGDKLSFATRFVY
-329 EDRWGGQLNWNP
+329 EDRWGGQLDWEP
-341 KYRGGDSIYGEN
+341 KYRGGDTIYGES
-353 IYTTRFEAFGNYQF
+353 IYTTRFEAFGNYKF
-367 NKNLSFQFSFN
+367 NKNLSFQFSYN
-378 DHTHNSAYGTTIF
+378 NHTHNSAYGTTIF
-391 NAKQSIGFGQL
+391 NANQTIGFGQL
-402 LWNKSIKN
+402 IWNKTIKN
-410 NDLLFGFAYRYTYY
+410 NDLLFGLAYRYTYY

-433 EILSLN
+433 EILNSN
-439 QEDIYHMPGLF
+439 KEDIYHMPGLF

-455 EINESNTLLLGVRF
+455 KINESNTLLLGLRF

-491 QTSTLRLSFGTGY
+491 QTSILRLSFGTGY

-517 TGARDVVFLNNLEPE
+517 TGARDVVFLNDLEPE
-532 KSWNVN
+532 KSWNTN
-538 LNYVKKIYLKEGAII
+538 LNYVKKVYLKEGAII
-553 DFDMSV
+553 DFDISI

-575 PNKIIYDNLNGK
+575 PNKIIYDNLKGR
-587 SISQGVSININS
+587 SISQGLSLNINS
-599 LFKNGIRFNLGA
+599 LLENGIRFNLGA
-611 TYIDSYIKEEGV
+611 TYIDSYIKEDGV
-623 KTTPYLTEKFQGVWK
+623 KTVPYLTEKFQGVWK
-638 FKKKW
+638 FEKKW
-643 ASNNLIFDL
+643 NDKNLIFDL

-665 SSFDPRP
+665 SRLDPRP
-672 EFSSTFSVVNI
+672 DYSSTFSIVNI

-691 TYEFYGGIKNIFDF
+691 TFEIYGGVKNIFDF

-720 KQVVFDYNG
+720 KQVVFDNSG
-729 NAVQNENN
+729 NAIQNENN

-748 YASNQGFRFFFG
+748 FASNQGFRFFFG

>member
-1 MFCSVKLIIS
+1 
-11 FVVTNFYMKLNI
+11 MKLNI
-23 LLFVLFSTQI
+23 ILFVLFSIQTG
-33 VFAQERTLNGTVY
+33 FAQERTVNGRVY
-46 SEGSPLNGASLR
+46 SEGEPLNGASLR
-58 IKGSNLGT
+58 IKGTNLGT
-66 ITNENGDFLIK
+66 ITNEQGYFSIE
-77 FSEKSNNH
+77 FSEKRNNQ
-85 LIISF
+85 LIISY

-100 DPNNDD
+100 DPNNSDV
-106 LGVIILDLNESL
+106 GRIILELYESL
-118 NEIVI
+118 DEIVI

-129 VSKLNSPVAVEV
+129 VSKLKSPVAVEV

-146 FKASPS
+146 FKANPSP
-152 QSIFESMESINGI
+152 SIFESLESINGI

-256 FLTDWGETNTDI
+256 FVSDWGEINTDI

-273 LSNKTTGLLGVNY
+273 LSKKTTGLLGINY
-286 FNYSNPIDNNYDGF
+286 FNFSNPIDKNNDGF

-314 FTYGSKLSFATRFVY
+314 FTYGDKLSFATRFVY
-329 EDRWGGQLNWNP
+329 EDRWGGQLDWEP
-341 KYRGGDSIYGEN
+341 KYRGGDTIYGES
-353 IYTTRFEAFGNYQF
+353 IYTTRFEAFGNYKF
-367 NKNLSFQFSFN
+367 NKNLSFQFSYN
-378 DHTHNSAYGTTIF
+378 NHTHNSAYGTTIF
-391 NAKQSIGFGQL
+391 NANQTIGFSQL
-402 LWNKSIKN
+402 IWNKTIKN
-410 NDLLFGFAYRYTYY
+410 NDLLFGLAYRYTYY

-433 EILSLN
+433 EILNSN
-439 QEDIYHMPGLF
+439 KEDIYHMPGLF

-455 EINESNTLLLGVRF
+455 KINESNTLLLGIRF

-491 QTSTLRLSFGTGY
+491 QTSILRLSFGTGY

-517 TGARDVVFLNNLEPE
+517 TGARDVVFLNDLEPE
-532 KSWNVN
+532 KSWNTN
-538 LNYVKKIYLKEGAII
+538 LNYVKKVYLKEGAII
-553 DFDMSV
+553 DFDLSI

-575 PNKIIYDNLNGK
+575 PNKIIYDNLKGR
-587 SISQGVSININS
+587 SISQGLSLNINS
-599 LFKNGIRFNLGA
+599 LLENGIRFNLGA
-611 TYIDSYIKEEGV
+611 TYIDSYIKEDGV
-623 KTTPYLTEKFQGVWK
+623 KTVPYLTEKFQGVWK
-638 FKKKW
+638 FEKKW
-643 ASNNLIFDL
+643 NDKNLIFDL

-665 SSFDPRP
+665 SRLDPRP
-672 EFSSTFSVVNI
+672 DYSSTFSIVNI

-691 TYEFYGGIKNIFDF
+691 TFEIYGGVKNIFDF

-720 KQVVFDYNG
+720 KQVVFDNSG
-729 NAVQNENN
+729 NAIQNENN

-748 YASNQGFRFFFG
+748 FASNQGFRFFFG
-760 LRYKIP
+760 LRYRIP

>member
-1 MFCSVKLIIS
+1 
-11 FVVTNFYMKLNI
+11 MKLNI
-23 LLFVLFSTQI
+23 ILFVLFSIQTGFTQEHT
-33 VFAQERTLNGTVY
+33 VNGTVY
-46 SEGSPLNGASLR
+46 SEGEPLNGASLR
-58 IKGSNLGT
+58 IKGTNLGT
-66 ITNENGDFLIK
+66 ITNEKGYFSIK
-77 FSEKSNNH
+77 FSKKKNNQ
-85 LIISF
+85 LIISYT
-90 IGHKSKQIEI
+90 GHKSKQIEI
-100 DPNNDD
+100 DPKESDI
-106 LGVIILDLNESL
+106 GKIILELYESL
-118 NEIVI
+118 DEIVI

-146 FKASPS
+146 FKANPSP
-152 QSIFESMESINGI
+152 SIFESLESINGI

-245 PENSSKLSIDS
+245 PENSSKLSVDS
-256 FLTDWGETNTDI
+256 FLSDWGELNTDI

-273 LSNKTTGLLGVNY
+273 LSKRTTGLLGINY
-286 FNYSNPIDNNYDGF
+286 FNFSNPIDNNNDGF

-314 FTYGSKLSFATRFVY
+314 FTYGDKLSFATRFVY
-329 EDRWGGQLNWNP
+329 EDRWGGQLNWEP
-341 KYRGGDSIYGEN
+341 KYRGGDTVYGEN
-353 IYTTRFEAFGNYQF
+353 IYTTRFEAFGNYTF
-367 NKNLSFQFSFN
+367 NKNLSFQFSYN
-378 DHTHNSAYGTTIF
+378 NHTHNSAYGTTIF
-391 NAKQSIGFGQL
+391 NANQTIGFGQL
-402 LWNKSIKN
+402 IWNKSIKN
-410 NDLLFGFAYRYTYY
+410 NDLLFGLAYRYTYY

-433 EILSLN
+433 EILNSN

-455 EINESNTLLLGVRF
+455 KINESNTLLLGIRF

-491 QTSTLRLSFGTGY
+491 QTSILRLSFGTGY

-517 TGARDVVFLNNLEPE
+517 TGARDVVFLNDLEPE
-532 KSWNVN
+532 KSWNTN
-538 LNYVKKIYLKEGAII
+538 LNYVKKVYLKEGAII
-553 DFDMSV
+553 DFDISI

-575 PNKIIYDNLNGK
+575 PNKIIYDNLKGR
-587 SISQGVSININS
+587 SISQGVSLNINS
-599 LFKNGIRFNLGA
+599 LLENGIRFNLGA
-611 TYIDSYIKEEGV
+611 TYIDSYIKEDGV
-623 KTTPYLTEKFQGVWK
+623 KTVPYLTEKFQGVWK
-638 FKKKW
+638 FEKKW
-643 ASNNLIFDL
+643 NDKNLIFDL

-665 SSFDPRP
+665 SRLDPRP
-672 EFSSTFSVVNI
+672 DYSSTFSIVNI

-691 TYEFYGGIKNIFDF
+691 TFEIYGGVKNIFDF

-720 KQVVFDYNG
+720 KQVVFDNSG
-729 NAVQNENN
+729 NAIQNENN

-748 YASNQGFRFFFG
+748 FASNQGFRFFFG
-760 LRYKIP
+760 LRYRVP

>member
-1 MFCSVKLIIS
+1 
-11 FVVTNFYMKLNI
+11 MKLNI
-23 LLFVLFSTQI
+23 ILFVLFSIQTG
-33 VFAQERTLNGTVY
+33 FAQERTVNGRVY
-46 SEGSPLNGASLR
+46 SEGEPLNGASLR
-58 IKGSNLGT
+58 IKGTNLGT
-66 ITNENGDFLIK
+66 ITNEQGYFSIK
-77 FSEKSNNH
+77 FSEKRNNQ
-85 LIISF
+85 LIISY

-100 DPNNDD
+100 DPNNSDV
-106 LGVIILDLNESL
+106 GRIILELYESL
-118 NEIVI
+118 DEIVI

-129 VSKLNSPVAVEV
+129 VSKLKSPVAVEV

-146 FKASPS
+146 FKANPSP
-152 QSIFESMESINGI
+152 SIFESLESINGI

-256 FLTDWGETNTDI
+256 FVSDWGEINTDI

-273 LSNKTTGLLGVNY
+273 LSKKTTGLLGINY
-286 FNYSNPIDNNYDGF
+286 FNFSNPIDKNNDGF

-314 FTYGSKLSFATRFVY
+314 FTYGDKLSFATRFVY
-329 EDRWGGQLNWNP
+329 EDRWGGQLDWEP
-341 KYRGGDSIYGEN
+341 RYRGGDTIYGES
-353 IYTTRFEAFGNYQF
+353 IYTTRFEAFGNYKF
-367 NKNLSFQFSFN
+367 NKNLSFQFSYN
-378 DHTHNSAYGTTIF
+378 NHTHNSAYGTTIF
-391 NAKQSIGFGQL
+391 NANQTIGFSQL
-402 LWNKSIKN
+402 IWNKTIKN
-410 NDLLFGFAYRYTYY
+410 NDLLFGLAYRYTYY

-433 EILSLN
+433 EILNSN
-439 QEDIYHMPGLF
+439 KEDIYHMPGLF

-455 EINESNTLLLGVRF
+455 KINESNTLLLGLRF

-491 QTSTLRLSFGTGY
+491 QTSILRLSFGTGY

-517 TGARDVVFLNNLEPE
+517 TGARDVVFLNDLEPE
-532 KSWNVN
+532 KSWNTN
-538 LNYVKKIYLKEGAII
+538 LNYVKKVYLKEGAII
-553 DFDMSV
+553 DFDISI

-575 PNKIIYDNLNGK
+575 PNKIIYDNLKGK
-587 SISQGVSININS
+587 SISQGVSLNINS
-599 LFKNGIRFNLGA
+599 LLENGIRFNLGA
-611 TYIDSYIKEEGV
+611 TYIDSYIKEDGV
-623 KTTPYLTEKFQGVWK
+623 KTVPYLTEKFQGVWK
-638 FKKKW
+638 FEKKW
-643 ASNNLIFDL
+643 NDKNLIFDL

-665 SSFDPRP
+665 SRLDPRP
-672 EFSSTFSVVNI
+672 DYSSTFSIVNI

-691 TYEFYGGIKNIFDF
+691 TFEIYGGVKNIFDF

-720 KQVVFDYNG
+720 KQVVFDNSG
-729 NAVQNENN
+729 NAIQNENN

-748 YASNQGFRFFFG
+748 FASNQGFRFFFG
-760 LRYKIP
+760 LRYRIP

>member
-1 MFCSVKLIIS
+1 
-11 FVVTNFYMKLNI
+11 MKLNI
-23 LLFVLFSTQI
+23 ILFVLFSIQTGFTQEHT
-33 VFAQERTLNGTVY
+33 VNGTVY
-46 SEGSPLNGASLR
+46 SEGEPLDGASLR
-58 IKGSNLGT
+58 IKGTNLGT
-66 ITNENGDFLIK
+66 ITNEKGY
-77 FSEKSNNH
+77 FSIEFSKKKNNQ
-85 LIISF
+85 LIISYT
-90 IGHKSKQIEI
+90 GHKSKQIEI
-100 DPNNDD
+100 DPKDSD
-106 LGVIILDLNESL
+106 IGKIILELYESL
-118 NEIVI
+118 EEIVI

-146 FKASPS
+146 FKANPSP
-152 QSIFESMESINGI
+152 SIFESLESINGI

-245 PENSSKLSIDS
+245 PENSSKLSVDS
-256 FLTDWGETNTDI
+256 FLSDWGELNTDI

-273 LSNKTTGLLGVNY
+273 LSKRTTGLLGINY
-286 FNYSNPIDNNYDGF
+286 FNFSNPIDNNNDGF

-314 FTYGSKLSFATRFVY
+314 FTYGDKLSFATRFVY
-329 EDRWGGQLNWNP
+329 EDRWGGQLNWEP
-341 KYRGGDSIYGEN
+341 KYRGGDTVYGEN
-353 IYTTRFEAFGNYQF
+353 IYTTRFEAFGNYTF
-367 NKNLSFQFSFN
+367 NKNLSFQFSYN
-378 DHTHNSAYGTTIF
+378 NHTHNSAYGTTIF
-391 NAKQSIGFGQL
+391 NANQTIGFGQL
-402 LWNKSIKN
+402 IWNKSIKN
-410 NDLLFGFAYRYTYY
+410 NDLLFGLAYRYTYY

-433 EILSLN
+433 EILNSN

-455 EINESNTLLLGVRF
+455 KINESNTLLLGIRF

-491 QTSTLRLSFGTGY
+491 QTSILRLSFGTGY

-517 TGARDVVFLNNLEPE
+517 TGARDVVFLNDLEPE
-532 KSWNVN
+532 KSWNTN
-538 LNYVKKIYLKEGAII
+538 LNYVKKVYLKEGAII
-553 DFDMSV
+553 DFDISI
-559 FKTQFSNK
+559 FKTLFSNK

-575 PNKIIYDNLNGK
+575 PNKIIYDNLKGR
-587 SISQGVSININS
+587 SISQGVSLNINS
-599 LFKNGIRFNLGA
+599 LLENGIRFNLGA
-611 TYIDSYIKEEGV
+611 TYIDSYIKEDGV
-623 KTTPYLTEKFQGVWK
+623 KTVPYLTEKFQGVWK
-638 FKKKW
+638 FEKKW
-643 ASNNLIFDL
+643 NDKNLIFDL

-665 SSFDPRP
+665 SRLDPRP
-672 EFSSTFSVVNI
+672 DYSSTFSIVNI

-691 TYEFYGGIKNIFDF
+691 TFEIYGGVKNIFDF

-720 KQVVFDYNG
+720 KQVVFDNSG
-729 NAVQNENN
+729 NAIQNENN

-748 YASNQGFRFFFG
+748 FASNQGFRFFFG
-760 LRYKIP
+760 LRYRVP

>member
-1 MFCSVKLIIS
+1 V
-11 FVVTNFYMKLNI
+11 KLNI
-23 LLFVLFSTQI
+23 ILFVLFSIQTG
-33 VFAQERTLNGTVY
+33 FAQEHSVNGRVY
-46 SEGSPLNGASLR
+46 SEGEPLNGASLR
-58 IKGSNLGT
+58 IKGTNLGT
-66 ITNENGDFLIK
+66 ITNEKGYFSIK
-77 FSEKSNNH
+77 FSKKKNNQ
-85 LIISF
+85 LIISYT
-90 IGHKSKQIEI
+90 GHKSKQIEI
-100 DPNNDD
+100 DPKESDI
-106 LGVIILDLNESL
+106 GKIILELYESL
-118 NEIVI
+118 DEIVI

-129 VSKLNSPVAVEV
+129 VSKLKSPVAVEV

-146 FKASPS
+146 FKANPSP
-152 QSIFESMESINGI
+152 SIFESLESINGI

-256 FLTDWGETNTDI
+256 FVSDWGEINTDI

-273 LSNKTTGLLGVNY
+273 LSKKTTGLLGINY
-286 FNYSNPIDNNYDGF
+286 FNFSNPIDNNNDGF

-314 FTYGSKLSFATRFVY
+314 FTYGDKLSFATRFVY
-329 EDRWGGQLNWNP
+329 EDRWGGQLKWEP
-341 KYRGGDSIYGEN
+341 KYRGGDTVYGEN
-353 IYTTRFEAFGNYQF
+353 IYTTRFEAFGNYRF
-367 NKNLSFQFSFN
+367 NKNLSFQFSYN
-378 DHTHNSAYGTTIF
+378 NHTHNSAYGTTIF
-391 NAKQSIGFGQL
+391 NANQTIGFGQL
-402 LWNKSIKN
+402 IWNKSIKN
-410 NDLLFGFAYRYTYY
+410 NDLLFGLAYRYTYY

-433 EILSLN
+433 EILNSN

-455 EINESNTLLLGVRF
+455 KINESNTLLLGIRF

-491 QTSTLRLSFGTGY
+491 QTSILRLSFGTGY

-517 TGARDVVFLNNLEPE
+517 TGARDVVFLNDLEPE
-532 KSWNVN
+532 KSWNTN
-538 LNYVKKIYLKEGAII
+538 LNYVKKVYLKEGAII
-553 DFDMSV
+553 DFDISI

-575 PNKIIYDNLNGK
+575 PNKIIYDNLKGR
-587 SISQGVSININS
+587 SISQGVSLNINS
-599 LFKNGIRFNLGA
+599 LLENGIRFNLGA
-611 TYIDSYIKEEGV
+611 TYIDSYIKEDGV
-623 KTTPYLTEKFQGVWK
+623 KTVPYLTEKFQSVWK
-638 FKKKW
+638 FEKKW
-643 ASNNLIFDL
+643 NDKNLIFDL

-665 SSFDPRP
+665 SRLDPRP
-672 EFSSTFSVVNI
+672 DYSSTFSIVNI

-691 TYEFYGGIKNIFDF
+691 TFEIYGGVKNIFDF

-720 KQVVFDYNG
+720 KQVVFDNSG
-729 NAVQNENN
+729 NAIQNENN

-748 YASNQGFRFFFG
+748 FASNQGFRFFFG
-760 LRYKIP
+760 LRYRIP

>member
-1 MFCSVKLIIS
+1 
-11 FVVTNFYMKLNI
+11 MKLNI
-23 LLFVLFSTQI
+23 ILFVLFSIQTG
-33 VFAQERTLNGTVY
+33 FAQERTVNGRVY
-46 SEGSPLNGASLR
+46 SEGEPLNGASLR
-58 IKGSNLGT
+58 IKGTNLGT
-66 ITNENGDFLIK
+66 ITNEQGYFSIE
-77 FSEKSNNH
+77 FSEKRNNQ
-85 LIISF
+85 LIISY

-100 DPNNDD
+100 DPNNSDV
-106 LGVIILDLNESL
+106 GRIILELYESL
-118 NEIVI
+118 DEIVI

-129 VSKLNSPVAVEV
+129 VSKLKSPVAVEV

-146 FKASPS
+146 FKANPSP
-152 QSIFESMESINGI
+152 SIFESLESINGI

-256 FLTDWGETNTDI
+256 FVSDWGEINTDI

-273 LSNKTTGLLGVNY
+273 LSKKTTGLLGINY
-286 FNYSNPIDNNYDGF
+286 FNFSNPIDKNNDGF

-314 FTYGSKLSFATRFVY
+314 FTYGDKLSFATRFVY
-329 EDRWGGQLNWNP
+329 EDRWGGQLDWEP
-341 KYRGGDSIYGEN
+341 RYRGGDTIYGES
-353 IYTTRFEAFGNYQF
+353 IYTTRFEAFGNYKF
-367 NKNLSFQFSFN
+367 NKNLSFQFSYN
-378 DHTHNSAYGTTIF
+378 NHTHNSAYGTTIF
-391 NAKQSIGFGQL
+391 NANQTIGFGQL
-402 LWNKSIKN
+402 IWNKTIKN
-410 NDLLFGFAYRYTYY
+410 NDLLFGLAYRYTYY

-433 EILSLN
+433 EILNSN
-439 QEDIYHMPGLF
+439 KEDIYHMPGLF

-455 EINESNTLLLGVRF
+455 KINESNTLLLGLRF

-491 QTSTLRLSFGTGY
+491 QTSILRLSFGTGY

-517 TGARDVVFLNNLEPE
+517 TGARDVVFLNDLEPE
-532 KSWNVN
+532 KSWNTN
-538 LNYVKKIYLKEGAII
+538 LNYVKKVYLKEGAII
-553 DFDMSV
+553 DFDISI

-575 PNKIIYDNLNGK
+575 PNKIIYDNLKGK
-587 SISQGVSININS
+587 SISQGLSLNINS
-599 LFKNGIRFNLGA
+599 LLENGIRFNLGA
-611 TYIDSYIKEEGV
+611 TYIDSYIKEDGV
-623 KTTPYLTEKFQGVWK
+623 KTVPYLTEKFQGVWK
-638 FKKKW
+638 FEKKW
-643 ASNNLIFDL
+643 NDKNLIFDL

-665 SSFDPRP
+665 SRLDPRP
-672 EFSSTFSVVNI
+672 DYSSTFSIVNI

-691 TYEFYGGIKNIFDF
+691 TFEIYGGVKNIFDF

-720 KQVVFDYNG
+720 KQVVFDNSG
-729 NAVQNENN
+729 NAIQNENN

-748 YASNQGFRFFFG
+748 FASNQGFRFFFG
-760 LRYKIP
+760 LRYRIP

>member
-1 MFCSVKLIIS
+1 
-11 FVVTNFYMKLNI
+11 MKLNI
-23 LLFVLFSTQI
+23 ILFVLFSIQTG
-33 VFAQERTLNGTVY
+33 FAQEHSVNGRVY
-46 SEGSPLNGASLR
+46 SEGEPLNGASLR
-58 IKGSNLGT
+58 IKGTNLGT
-66 ITNENGDFLIK
+66 ITNEKGYFLIK
-77 FSEKSNNH
+77 FSKKKNNQ
-85 LIISF
+85 LIISYT
-90 IGHKSKQIEI
+90 GHKSKQIEI
-100 DPNNDD
+100 DPKESDI
-106 LGVIILDLNESL
+106 GKIILELYESL
-118 NEIVI
+118 DEIVI

-129 VSKLNSPVAVEV
+129 VSKLKSPVAVEV

-146 FKASPS
+146 FKANPSP
-152 QSIFESMESINGI
+152 SIFESLESINGI

-256 FLTDWGETNTDI
+256 FVSDWGEINTDI

-273 LSNKTTGLLGVNY
+273 LSKKTTGLLGINY
-286 FNYSNPIDNNYDGF
+286 FNFSNPIDNNNDGF

-314 FTYGSKLSFATRFVY
+314 FTYGDKLSFATRFVY
-329 EDRWGGQLNWNP
+329 EDRWGGQLKWEP
-341 KYRGGDSIYGEN
+341 KYRGGDTVYGEN
-353 IYTTRFEAFGNYQF
+353 IYTTRFEAFGNYRF
-367 NKNLSFQFSFN
+367 NKNLSFQFSYN
-378 DHTHNSAYGTTIF
+378 NHTHNSAYGTTIF
-391 NAKQSIGFGQL
+391 NANQTIGFGQL
-402 LWNKSIKN
+402 IWNKSIKN
-410 NDLLFGFAYRYTYY
+410 NDLLFGLAYRYTYY

-433 EILSLN
+433 EILNSN

-455 EINESNTLLLGVRF
+455 KINESNTLLLGIRF

-491 QTSTLRLSFGTGY
+491 QTSILRLSFGTGY

-517 TGARDVVFLNNLEPE
+517 TGARDVIFLNDLEPE
-532 KSWNVN
+532 KSWNTN
-538 LNYVKKIYLKEGAII
+538 LNYVKKVYLKEGAII
-553 DFDMSV
+553 DFDISI

-575 PNKIIYDNLNGK
+575 PNKIIYDNLKGR
-587 SISQGVSININS
+587 SISQGVSLNINS
-599 LFKNGIRFNLGA
+599 LLENGIRFNLGA
-611 TYIDSYIKEEGV
+611 TYIDSYIKEDGV
-623 KTTPYLTEKFQGVWK
+623 KTVPYLTEKFQSVWK
-638 FKKKW
+638 FEKKW
-643 ASNNLIFDL
+643 NDKNLIFDL

-665 SSFDPRP
+665 SRLDPRP
-672 EFSSTFSVVNI
+672 DYSSTFSIVNI

-691 TYEFYGGIKNIFDF
+691 TFEIYGGVKNIFDF

-720 KQVVFDYNG
+720 KQVVFDNSG
-729 NAVQNENN
+729 NAIQNENN

-748 YASNQGFRFFFG
+748 FASNQGFRFFFG
-760 LRYKIP
+760 LRYRIP

>member
-1 MFCSVKLIIS
+1 
-11 FVVTNFYMKLNI
+11 MKLNI
-23 LLFVLFSTQI
+23 ILFVLFSIQTG
-33 VFAQERTLNGTVY
+33 FAQERTVNGRVY
-46 SEGSPLNGASLR
+46 SEGEPLNGASLR
-58 IKGSNLGT
+58 IKGTNLGT
-66 ITNENGDFLIK
+66 ITNEQGYFSIE
-77 FSEKSNNH
+77 FSEKRNNQ
-85 LIISF
+85 LIISY

-100 DPNNDD
+100 DPNNSDV
-106 LGVIILDLNESL
+106 GRIILELYESL
-118 NEIVI
+118 DEIVI

-129 VSKLNSPVAVEV
+129 VSKLKSPVAVEV

-146 FKASPS
+146 FKANPSP
-152 QSIFESMESINGI
+152 SIFESLESINGI

-256 FLTDWGETNTDI
+256 FMSDWGEINTDI

-273 LSNKTTGLLGVNY
+273 LSKKTTGLLGINY
-286 FNYSNPIDNNYDGF
+286 FNFSNPIDKNNDGF

-306 DRISIFNK
+306 DRVSIFNK
-314 FTYGSKLSFATRFVY
+314 FTYGDKLSFATRFVY
-329 EDRWGGQLNWNP
+329 EDRWGGQLDWEP
-341 KYRGGDSIYGEN
+341 KYRGGDTIYGES
-353 IYTTRFEAFGNYQF
+353 IYTTRFEAFGNYKF
-367 NKNLSFQFSFN
+367 NKNLSFQFSYN
-378 DHTHNSAYGTTIF
+378 NHTHNSAYGTTIF
-391 NAKQSIGFGQL
+391 NANQTIGFGQL
-402 LWNKSIKN
+402 IWNKTIKN
-410 NDLLFGFAYRYTYY
+410 NDLLFGLAYRYTYY

-433 EILSLN
+433 EILNSN
-439 QEDIYHMPGLF
+439 KEDIYHMPGLF

-455 EINESNTLLLGVRF
+455 KINESNTLLLGLRF

-491 QTSTLRLSFGTGY
+491 QTSILRLSFGTGY

-517 TGARDVVFLNNLEPE
+517 TGARDVVFLNDLEPE
-532 KSWNVN
+532 KSWNTN
-538 LNYVKKIYLKEGAII
+538 LNYVKKVYLKEGAII
-553 DFDMSV
+553 DFDISI

-575 PNKIIYDNLNGK
+575 PNKIIYDNLKGR
-587 SISQGVSININS
+587 SISQGLSLNINS
-599 LFKNGIRFNLGA
+599 LLENGIRFNLGA
-611 TYIDSYIKEEGV
+611 TYIDSYIKEGGV
-623 KTTPYLTEKFQGVWK
+623 KTVPYLTEKFQGVWK
-638 FKKKW
+638 FEKKW
-643 ASNNLIFDL
+643 NDKNLIFDL

-665 SSFDPRP
+665 SRLDPRP
-672 EFSSTFSVVNI
+672 DYSSTFSIVNI

-691 TYEFYGGIKNIFDF
+691 TFEIYGGVKNIFDF

-720 KQVVFDYNG
+720 KQVVFDNSG
-729 NAVQNENN
+729 NAIQNENN

-748 YASNQGFRFFFG
+748 FASNQGFRIFFG
-760 LRYKIP
+760 LRYRIP

>member
-1 MFCSVKLIIS
+1 
-11 FVVTNFYMKLNI
+11 MKLNI
-23 LLFVLFSTQI
+23 ILFVLFSIQTG
-33 VFAQERTLNGTVY
+33 FAQERTVNGRVY
-46 SEGSPLNGASLR
+46 SEGEPLNGASLR
-58 IKGSNLGT
+58 IKGTNLGT
-66 ITNENGDFLIK
+66 ITNEQGYFSIK
-77 FSEKSNNH
+77 FSEKRNNQ
-85 LIISF
+85 LIISY

-100 DPNNDD
+100 DPNNSDV
-106 LGVIILDLNESL
+106 GRIILELYESL
-118 NEIVI
+118 DEIVI

-129 VSKLNSPVAVEV
+129 VSKLKSPVAVEV

-146 FKASPS
+146 FKANPSP
-152 QSIFESMESINGI
+152 SIFESLESINGI

-256 FLTDWGETNTDI
+256 FVSDWGEINTDI

-273 LSNKTTGLLGVNY
+273 LSKKTTGLLGINY
-286 FNYSNPIDNNYDGF
+286 FNFSNPIDKNNDGF

-314 FTYGSKLSFATRFVY
+314 FTYGDKLSFATRFVY
-329 EDRWGGQLNWNP
+329 EDRWGGQLDWEP
-341 KYRGGDSIYGEN
+341 KYRGGDTIYGES
-353 IYTTRFEAFGNYQF
+353 IYTTRFEAFGNYKF
-367 NKNLSFQFSFN
+367 NKNLSFQFSYN
-378 DHTHNSAYGTTIF
+378 NHTHNSAYGTTIF
-391 NAKQSIGFGQL
+391 NANQTIGFSQL
-402 LWNKSIKN
+402 IWNKTIKN
-410 NDLLFGFAYRYTYY
+410 NDLLFGLAYRYTYY

-433 EILSLN
+433 EILNSN
-439 QEDIYHMPGLF
+439 KEDIYHMPGLF

-455 EINESNTLLLGVRF
+455 KINESNTLLLGIRF

-491 QTSTLRLSFGTGY
+491 QTSILRLSFGTGY

-517 TGARDVVFLNNLEPE
+517 TGARDVVFLNDLEPE
-532 KSWNVN
+532 KSWNTN
-538 LNYVKKIYLKEGAII
+538 LNYVKKVYLKEGAII
-553 DFDMSV
+553 DFDLSI

-575 PNKIIYDNLNGK
+575 PNKIIYDNLKGK
-587 SISQGVSININS
+587 SISQGVSLNINS
-599 LFKNGIRFNLGA
+599 LLENGIRFNLGA
-611 TYIDSYIKEEGV
+611 TYIDSYIKEDGV
-623 KTTPYLTEKFQGVWK
+623 KTVPYLTEKFQGVWK
-638 FKKKW
+638 FEKKW
-643 ASNNLIFDL
+643 NDKNLIFDL

-665 SSFDPRP
+665 SRLDPRP
-672 EFSSTFSVVNI
+672 DYSSTFSIVNI

-691 TYEFYGGIKNIFDF
+691 TFEIYGGVKNIFDF

-720 KQVVFDYNG
+720 KQVVFDNSG
-729 NAVQNENN
+729 NAIQNENN

-748 YASNQGFRFFFG
+748 FASNQGFRFFFG
-760 LRYKIP
+760 LRYRIP

>member
-1 MFCSVKLIIS
+1 M
-11 FVVTNFYMKLNI
+11 
-23 LLFVLFSTQI
+23 
-33 VFAQERTLNGTVY
+33 
-46 SEGSPLNGASLR
+46 R
-58 IKGSNLGT
+58 IKGTNLGT
-66 ITNENGDFLIK
+66 ITNEQGYFSIE
-77 FSEKSNNH
+77 FSEKRNNQ
-85 LIISF
+85 LIISY

-100 DPNNDD
+100 DPNNSDV
-106 LGVIILDLNESL
+106 GRIILELYESL
-118 NEIVI
+118 DEIVI

-129 VSKLNSPVAVEV
+129 VSKLKSPVAVEV

-146 FKASPS
+146 FKANPSP
-152 QSIFESMESINGI
+152 SIFESLESINGI

-256 FLTDWGETNTDI
+256 FVSDWGEINTDI

-273 LSNKTTGLLGVNY
+273 LSKKTTGLLGINY
-286 FNYSNPIDNNYDGF
+286 FNFSNPIDKNNDGF

-314 FTYGSKLSFATRFVY
+314 FTYGDKLSFATRFVY
-329 EDRWGGQLNWNP
+329 EDRWGGQLDWEP
-341 KYRGGDSIYGEN
+341 KYRGGDTIYGES
-353 IYTTRFEAFGNYQF
+353 IYTTRFEAFGNYKF
-367 NKNLSFQFSFN
+367 NKNLSFQFSYN
-378 DHTHNSAYGTTIF
+378 NHTHNSAYGTTIF
-391 NAKQSIGFGQL
+391 NANQTIGFSQL
-402 LWNKSIKN
+402 IWNKTIKN
-410 NDLLFGFAYRYTYY
+410 NDLLFGLAYRYTYY

-433 EILSLN
+433 EILNSN
-439 QEDIYHMPGLF
+439 KEDIYHMPGLF

-455 EINESNTLLLGVRF
+455 KINESNTLLLGIRF

-491 QTSTLRLSFGTGY
+491 QTSILRLSFGTGY

-517 TGARDVVFLNNLEPE
+517 TGARDVVFLNDLEPE
-532 KSWNVN
+532 KSWNTN
-538 LNYVKKIYLKEGAII
+538 LNYVKKVYLKEGAII
-553 DFDMSV
+553 DFDISI

-575 PNKIIYDNLNGK
+575 PNKIIYDNLKGR
-587 SISQGVSININS
+587 SISQGLSLNINS
-599 LFKNGIRFNLGA
+599 LLENGIRFNLGA
-611 TYIDSYIKEEGV
+611 TYIDSYIKEDGV
-623 KTTPYLTEKFQGVWK
+623 KTVPYLTEKFQGVWK
-638 FKKKW
+638 FEKKW
-643 ASNNLIFDL
+643 NDKNLIFDL

-665 SSFDPRP
+665 SRLDPRP
-672 EFSSTFSVVNI
+672 DYSSTFSIVNI

-691 TYEFYGGIKNIFDF
+691 TFEIYGGVKNIFDF

-720 KQVVFDYNG
+720 KQVVFDNSG
-729 NAVQNENN
+729 NAIQNENN

-748 YASNQGFRFFFG
+748 FASNQGFRFFFG
-760 LRYKIP
+760 LRYRIP